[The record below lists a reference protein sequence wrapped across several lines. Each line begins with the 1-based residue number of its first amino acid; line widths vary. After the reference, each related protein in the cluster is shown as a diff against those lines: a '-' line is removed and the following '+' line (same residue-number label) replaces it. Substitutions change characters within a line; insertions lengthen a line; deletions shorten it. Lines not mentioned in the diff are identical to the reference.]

1 MTAFA
6 PEIALDA
13 LFRRNVVTRGDERA
27 ILDHDGVSL
36 SYLETATAVA
46 SIAAQIAS
54 LRLPPDSVI
63 ALHLPNGRELVL
75 ALLAVMRSGLIA
87 VPMPV
92 AWRKADLVRAC
103 REAEAAALITSAHYT
118 AENLPELAVQV
129 AIEVFELSF
138 PCAFGASLPDGILP
152 LDYSTAS
159 DPSFANAA
167 ITDARSSGIGTLQ
180 PASGGVRLV
189 FHRDEELLA
198 AGLGAMLAGNIQSGD
213 RIVSAVS
220 FSSLAGL
227 AAAFVPWLLSGGC
240 ITLLPDFPAEN
251 GLVLD
256 AKTHLVAAAGAIN
269 TLCALTPG
277 PIASAC
283 AVHFGGTSSVAN
295 LPPANAV
302 TLVDAIALSE
312 YAIVALPR
320 IERGVV
326 ASIPLGEVRAGDAG
340 VAAPVIAETNIERG
354 QLQLRGAA
362 IPKDAINDQPWLDTG
377 FTAHPTDTGRCNV
390 GAPPEL
396 LHIGGLR
403 FDLPDLE
410 RRVRSAALVAAVY
423 AIPDPV
429 LGMRLVIESERT
441 EDTTRALL
449 DAGLPKVVADAVRK
463 SETTQARAG

>member
-36 SYLETATAVA
+36 SYLETANAVA

-75 ALLAVMRSGLIA
+75 TLLAVMRSGFVA

-103 REAEAAALITSAHYT
+103 REAEAAVLITTAHYT

-138 PCAFGASLPDGILP
+138 PCAFGTPLPDGILP
-152 LDYSTAS
+152 LDFSTVS
-159 DPSFANAA
+159 DPSFANVA
-167 ITDARSSGIGTLQ
+167 IVDARSSGIGTLQ

-213 RIVSAVS
+213 RIVTGVS
-220 FSSLAGL
+220 FASLAGL

-240 ITLLPDFPAEN
+240 ITLLPDFPV
-251 GLVLD
+251 GKDLVLD
-256 AKTHLVAAAGAIN
+256 GKTHLVASAGAIDM
-269 TLCALTPG
+269 LCAIAPS

-283 AVHFGGTSSVAN
+283 AVHFGGTNSIT
-295 LPPANAV
+295 NAPRAHAAI
-302 TLVDAIALSE
+302 LVDAIALSE
-312 YAIVALPR
+312 YAVIALPR
-320 IERGVV
+320 KQHDVV
-326 ASIPLGEVRAGDAG
+326 ASIPVGEVRAGDAG
-340 VAAPVIAETNIERG
+340 AVAPVIAETHIERG
-354 QLQLRGAA
+354 QLQVRGAA
-362 IPKDAINDQPWLDTG
+362 ISKDAINDQPWLDTG
-377 FTAHPTDTGRCNV
+377 FAAHPTAAGRCDV
-390 GAPPEL
+390 AAPPEL
-396 LHIGGLR
+396 LHIGGVR

-410 RRVRSAALVAAVY
+410 RRIRSAALVASVY
-423 AIPDPV
+423 AVPDPV

-441 EDTTRALL
+441 EDTARALL
-449 DAGLPKVVADAVRK
+449 DAGLPRVVADAVRK